1 MNESIEYA
9 VNFDCWNILWER
21 HENRYDFFK
30 AKSIEEAKA
39 MAYWKYGDL
48 IDILSVEIFE

>member
-1 MNESIEYA
+1 MKEEYE
-9 VNFDCWNILWER
+9 VNFDDWNILLGK

-30 AKSIEEAKA
+30 AKSIEEARA

-48 IDILSVEIFE
+48 IDILSVEIFK